1 MSLRVTRGSCSN
13 IDIGIL
19 NFWLGS
25 GRLQDI
31 LLSTDPIL
39 RITDCVCAYH
49 HHPCSLYCHPFP
61 QPALSHSFWT
71 IPGPVI
77 KNHMVVFKLHCLDDS
92 SSAAVACLKF
102 RVLIKSMDSVGKK
115 DPKGPDQTAL
125 TCTHTPNNLEL
136 HDISHMVWDI
146 LMQANCYNTVI
157 SIEYQKVN
165 IFGFTGHR
173 YFYQL

>member
-1 MSLRVTRGSCSN
+1 MRGTLFEHRYWDSEFLVRVWEAPGYSPVYRSHLE
-13 IDIGIL
+13 DH
-19 NFWLGS
+19 
-25 GRLQDI
+25 RL
-31 LLSTDPIL
+31 
-39 RITDCVCAYH
+39 CVCAYH
-49 HHPCSLYCHPFP
+49 HHPCSLYHHPFP

-102 RVLIKSMDSVGKK
+102 RVLMKSMDSVGKK

-125 TCTHTPNNLEL
+125 TCTHPPNNLEL
-136 HDISHMVWDI
+136 QDLSHMVWDI

-157 SIEYQKVN
+157 AIGYQKVN
-165 IFGFTGHR
+165 TFGFT
-173 YFYQL
+173 YQL